1 VKIPVVKYDDGRP
14 YNSMVYYAGVDLG
27 ATNVRAAVAE
37 GDGTTIGISRNG
49 TPRGPTGIDV
59 TEGVLQTLREACGD
73 AGIAPKEIVAA
84 GIGSIGPFDLAE
96 GAVIDPANL
105 PDSIDRIPLTGPI
118 EMLIGS
124 DEIYLHNDTTA
135 GVIGERFHAARNPDD
150 MVYITISS
158 GIGAGV
164 CCDGDILAGWDGNA
178 GEVGHCVVDPRGRLT
193 CGCGHEGHWE
203 AYCSGNGIP
212 DYARLL
218 DDDDPTVSSDLPLAS
233 PDFTAKDVFE
243 MAGEDELAD
252 YVIDQLAHW
261 NAIGVTNVIQS
272 FAPIVV
278 SFGGAVALHNEE
290 LVVDPIRERVS
301 DMLLNNLPEI
311 QITDHGDDVVLEGA
325 IASALTEGT
334 GDRDRLRN

>member
-1 VKIPVVKYDDGRP
+1 MG
-14 YNSMVYYAGVDLG
+14 YYAGVDLG
-27 ATNVRAAVAE
+27 ATNVRAMVAE
-37 GDGTTIGISRNG
+37 ADGTMVGVSRRS

-59 TEGVLQTLREACGD
+59 TEGVLRTLREACGD
-73 AGIAPKEIVAA
+73 AGVDPERIVAA

-118 EMLIGS
+118 SKLIDS
-124 DEIYLHNDTTA
+124 DDVYLHNDTTA
-135 GVIGERFHAARNPDD
+135 GVIGERFHAASNPDD

-164 CCDGDILAGWDGNA
+164 CSDGDIVSGWDGNA
-178 GEVGHCVVDPRGRLT
+178 GEVGHYVVDPRGRLT
-193 CGCGHEGHWE
+193 CGCGREGHWE
-203 AYCSGNGIP
+203 AYCSGNAIP

-218 DDDDPTVSSDLPLAS
+218 AEDDPTISTSLPLDGT
-233 PDFTAKDVFE
+233 DFTAKDVFDL
-243 MAGEDELAD
+243 AGEDELAD

-261 NAIGVTNVIQS
+261 NAIGVTNVIHA

-290 LVVDPIRERVS
+290 LVVDPVRERVS
-301 DMLLNNLPEI
+301 EMVMTNVPEI
-311 QITDHGDDVVLEGA
+311 RVTDLGDDVVLEGA
-325 IASALTEGT
+325 LASALTEGT
-334 GDRDRLRN
+334 GDRRRLRS

>member
-1 VKIPVVKYDDGRP
+1 
-14 YNSMVYYAGVDLG
+14 MVYYAGVDLG
-27 ATNVRAAVAE
+27 ATNVRALVAE
-37 GDGTTIGISRNG
+37 DDGTTIGVSRNA

-59 TEGVLQTLREACGD
+59 TEGVLATLREACQDGGVSPD
-73 AGIAPKEIVAA
+73 QIDAA

-118 EMLIGS
+118 EKLIDS
-124 DEIYLHNDTTA
+124 DEVYLHNDTTA
-135 GVIGERFHAARNPDD
+135 GVIGERFHADRNPDD

-164 CCDGDILAGWDGNA
+164 CCDGEILHGWDGNA

-193 CGCGHEGHWE
+193 CGCGRDGHWE

-218 DDDDPTVSSDLPLAS
+218 AEDDPTIATDLDFED
-233 PDFTAKDVFE
+233 PDFTAKDVFDL
-243 MAGEDELAD
+243 AGEDELAD
-252 YVIDQLAHW
+252 YVIEQLAHW
-261 NAIGVTNVIQS
+261 NALGVTNVVHS
-272 FAPIVV
+272 FAPIIV

-301 DMLLNNLPEI
+301 EMVMTNVPEI
-311 QITDHGDDVVLEGA
+311 RVTDMGDDVVLEGA
-325 IASALTEGT
+325 LASALTGGT
-334 GDRDRLRN
+334 GDRRRLR

>member
-1 VKIPVVKYDDGRP
+1 
-14 YNSMVYYAGVDLG
+14 MVYYAGVDLG
-27 ATNVRAAVAE
+27 ATNVRAVV
-37 GDGTTIGISRNG
+37 GDDEGTTIGRSRNA

-59 TEGVLQTLREACGD
+59 TEGVLETLRAACVD
-73 AGIAPKEIVAA
+73 AGVDPEEIVAA

-118 EMLIGS
+118 EKLVDS
-124 DEIYLHNDTTA
+124 DEVYLHNDTNA
-135 GVIGERFHAARNPDD
+135 GVIGERFHASRNPDD

-164 CCDGDILAGWDGNA
+164 CCDGEIIDGWDGNA

-193 CGCGHEGHWE
+193 CGCGHDGHWE
-203 AYCSGNGIP
+203 AYCSGNAIP

-218 DDDDPTVSSDLPLAS
+218 AEDDPTISTGLPLEG
-233 PDFTAKDVFE
+233 PDFTARDVFE
-243 MAGEDELAD
+243 LAGDDELAD

-261 NAIGVTNVIQS
+261 NAIGVANVVHS
-272 FAPIVV
+272 FAPIVI

-301 DMLLNNLPEI
+301 EMVMSNVPEI
-311 QITDHGDDVVLEGA
+311 RVTDLGDDVVLEGA
-325 IASALTEGT
+325 LASAMTKGT
-334 GDRDRLRN
+334 GDRRRLRG